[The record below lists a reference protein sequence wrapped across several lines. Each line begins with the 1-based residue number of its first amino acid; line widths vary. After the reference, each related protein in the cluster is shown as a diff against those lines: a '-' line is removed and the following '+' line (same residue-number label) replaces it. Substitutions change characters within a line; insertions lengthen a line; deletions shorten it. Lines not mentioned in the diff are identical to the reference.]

1 MQYVYGYLYSR
12 KLQGY
17 KMKTLNLMFIISTL
31 LLIVCLLSGDKD
43 LSILSAMGMI
53 WSGVIILMLKET
65 NGEG

>member
-1 MQYVYGYLYSR
+1 
-12 KLQGY
+12 
-17 KMKTLNLMFIISTL
+17 MKTLNLMFIISTL